1 MHGDRLTFLGGEESP
16 DTPIVIWSQV
26 AGNARRCRGKP
37 WYRDASRD
45 AQIENE
51 GIPACFYW
59 QE

>member
-51 GIPACFYW
+51 GIPACF
-59 QE
+59 